1 MVISFACRILVQN
14 VPAGVTNNPM
24 ITISNLPS
32 DIPAFNGVGSL
43 TQKGTDST
51 EVGDGC
57 QFGHSAN
64 STTMTLT
71 SFNFMGTARA
81 GWVCYTVPG
90 VY

>member
-1 MVISFACRILVQN
+1 MVIGFACRILVKD
-14 VPAGVTNNPM
+14 VPAGVTNNPI
-24 ITISNLPS
+24 ITISGLPN
-32 DIPAFNGVGSL
+32 DIPAFSGIGSL

-57 QFGHSAN
+57 TFTHAQG
-64 STTMTLT
+64 STSMTVY
-71 SFNFMGTARA
+71 SFNFMGSART